1 MTKGTT
7 DADLAF
13 TSSTNTLACTTFS
26 GALSGN
32 ATSSSTSA
40 NLSFGTANQVV
51 FKNASNNGATS
62 SNLTFDGTSLGAEQI
77 VLANTKKLFFGTTSS
92 GLNISYTDAT
102 NQGSKI
108 IHNGTDDLRFQF
120 AGNQMIFEK
129 TSGENFMLLD
139 HTSNEVRL
147 SYAGSSES
155 GGGVKLITQ
164 SGGVKITGQL
174 EVTDDI
180 IAFVTSDKTLKENIT
195 PITNALDKIKSLTGN
210 TFKWKSDVEYHG
222 GKDDVGVIAQEVEAL
237 GLPNLTVDRE
247 GGTKAVQYVKLI
259 AILIE
264 AVKELSAKVSALEGS

>member
-40 NLSFGTANQVV
+40 DLSFGTANQVV

-102 NQGSKI
+102 I
-108 IHNGTDDLRFQF
+108 RVVRLFIME
-120 AGNQMIFEK
+120 QMI
-129 TSGENFMLLD
+129 
-139 HTSNEVRL
+139 
-147 SYAGSSES
+147 
-155 GGGVKLITQ
+155 
-164 SGGVKITGQL
+164 
-174 EVTDDI
+174 
-180 IAFVTSDKTLKENIT
+180 
-195 PITNALDKIKSLTGN
+195 
-210 TFKWKSDVEYHG
+210 
-222 GKDDVGVIAQEVEAL
+222 
-237 GLPNLTVDRE
+237 
-247 GGTKAVQYVKLI
+247 
-259 AILIE
+259 
-264 AVKELSAKVSALEGS
+264 